1 MAKADLR
8 KAEVDDAV
16 WRAAVGRVIERAK
29 ELSGLT
35 LKQFADAVQRDE
47 RQVARWFAASE
58 RPQFDAIFAVEALRQ
73 PLIQALAEL
82 AGNVV
87 VETVI
92 RMRRRSR

>member
-8 KAEVDDAV
+8 KAEIDDSAWKV
-16 WRAAVGRVIERAK
+16 AVGRVIERAK
-29 ELSGLT
+29 ELSGLS
-35 LKQFADAVQRDE
+35 LKEFADVVRRDE
-47 RQVARWFAASE
+47 RQIARWFNASE

-87 VETVI
+87 VETVV
-92 RMRRRSR
+92 RMRRRAR